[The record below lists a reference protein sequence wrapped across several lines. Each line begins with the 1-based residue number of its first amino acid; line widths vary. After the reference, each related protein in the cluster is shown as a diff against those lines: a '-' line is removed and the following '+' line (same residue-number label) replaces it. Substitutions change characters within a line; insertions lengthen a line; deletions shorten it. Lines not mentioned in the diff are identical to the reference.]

1 MPELNNQL
9 HSGITVVEQGENLV
23 LTVPPVTSAV
33 VTTALGF
40 TPASTTELAGKADTV
55 HTHAI
60 AQVTGLQAGLDG
72 KAPTVHTHTVAQV
85 TDLQGV
91 LDGKAPTG
99 HTHTIAQVTDLQTAL
114 DALDA
119 RITALEEA

>member
-91 LDGKAPTG
+91 LDGRDHTG
-99 HTHTIAQVTDLQTAL
+99 HKKAISQENELYN
-114 DALDA
+114 
-119 RITALEEA
+119 